1 MQTAITIKKQ
11 IRFVKD
17 KIEYI
22 SAIKNDIEELKNADI
37 KFSDD
42 EIRNSVCRLNF
53 FAAMA
58 GTSGLLDEF
67 LGQYMHTLETLEK
80 KN

>member
-1 MQTAITIKKQ
+1 METVTTEKQVKFIKG
-11 IRFVKD
+11 
-17 KIEYI
+17 KIDYI
-22 SAIKNDIEELKNADI
+22 STVKNDIEELKNADI

-42 EIRNSVCRLNF
+42 EIRNSAGRLNF
-53 FAAMA
+53 FAVMA
-58 GTSGLLDEF
+58 GTSGLLDEL

>member
-1 MQTAITIKKQ
+1 MQEVTAEKQ
-11 IRFVKD
+11 VKFVKH
-17 KIEYI
+17 KINYI
-22 SAIKNDIEELKNADI
+22 TTIKNDIEELKNADI

-42 EIRNSVCRLNF
+42 EIRNSVCKLNF
-53 FAAMA
+53 FAVMA
-58 GTSGLLDEF
+58 GTSGLLDEL

>member
-1 MQTAITIKKQ
+1 METVTTEKQVKFIKG
-11 IRFVKD
+11 
-17 KIEYI
+17 KIDYI
-22 SAIKNDIEELKNADI
+22 STIKNDIEELKNADI

-58 GTSGLLDEF
+58 GTSGLLDEL

>member
-1 MQTAITIKKQ
+1 METVTTEKQVKFIKG
-11 IRFVKD
+11 
-17 KIEYI
+17 KIDYI
-22 SAIKNDIEELKNADI
+22 STVKNDIEELKNADI

-42 EIRNSVCRLNF
+42 EVRNSVDKLNF

-58 GTSGLLDEF
+58 GTSGLLDEL

-80 KN
+80 KK